1 MPEFDTPEPI
11 AATIE
16 LAWGTARILATDAA
30 RTTVDVR
37 PTDAATKADVTTA
50 ENTDVSFAAGTLQVK
65 GPKSRGLFTK
75 PGSVEITV
83 ELPAGS
89 SLNGQAGAGSFA
101 TEGRL
106 GDTRIKTAMG
116 SIDVDETGA
125 LKADTAGGRVTA
137 RHIAGNAEV
146 STGTGEVELHRIDG
160 TAVVKNSNGATRLG
174 EVGGALRLKAANG
187 DITVQ
192 RSLADV
198 EARTA
203 NGSVRIDEI
212 VRGSVQLATSLGDL
226 RIGIRPGTT
235 AWLDLDAK
243 HGRVHNNMD
252 HADEPDPDAET
263 AEVHARTG
271 FGDVTVRRTEM
282 VR

>member
-11 AATIE
+11 AATVE

-37 PTDAATKADVTTA
+37 PTDAGTKADVTTA

-65 GPKSRGLFTK
+65 GPKSRGLFAK

-89 SLNGQAGAGSFA
+89 SLTGQAGAGSFA
-101 TEGRL
+101 AEGRL

-146 STGTGEVELHRIDG
+146 STGSGEVELHRIDG
-160 TAVVKNSNGATRLG
+160 AAVVKNSNGATRIG

-192 RSLADV
+192 RTLADV

-212 VRGSVQLATSLGDL
+212 VRGTVQLATSLGDL

-243 HGRVHNNMD
+243 YGRVHNDMD
-252 HADEPDPDAET
+252 HAEERDPGAET

-271 FGDVTVRRTEM
+271 FGDVTVRRTEI

>member
-16 LAWGTARILATDAA
+16 LAWGTARIVATDAA
-30 RTTVDVR
+30 RTAVEVR
-37 PTDAATKADVTTA
+37 PTDPAAKGDVTTA
-50 ENTDVSFAAGTLQVK
+50 ENTDVSFAGGTLQVK
-65 GPKSRGLFTK
+65 GPKARGLFAK
-75 PGSVEITV
+75 PGSIEITV

-89 SLNGQAGAGSFA
+89 SLNGQAGAGSFE

-106 GDTRIKTAMG
+106 GDTRIRTAMG

-125 LKADTAGGRVTA
+125 LRADTAGGRVTA
-137 RHIAGNAEV
+137 RHVAGNAEV

-160 TAVVKNSNGATRLG
+160 TATVKNSNGATRIG
-174 EVGGALRLKAANG
+174 EVRGALRLKAANG
-187 DITVQ
+187 DIAVQ
-192 RSLADV
+192 RSMADV
-198 EARTA
+198 EAQTA

-212 VRGSVQLATSLGDL
+212 VRGSAHLATSLGDL

-243 HGRVHNNMD
+243 HGRVHNDMD
-252 HADEPDPDAET
+252 QAEEPGSDAET

-271 FGDVTVRRTEM
+271 FGDVTVRRAE
-282 VR
+282 RAR

>member
-16 LAWGTARILATDAA
+16 FAWGAARIVATDRA
-30 RTTVDVR
+30 RAVVDVR
-37 PTDAATKADVTTA
+37 PTDASAKADATTA
-50 ENTDVSFAAGTLQVK
+50 EQVDVSLAGGTLQIR
-65 GPKSRGLFTK
+65 GPKSRGLFSK

-89 SLNGQAGAGSFA
+89 SLTGDAGAGSFE

-106 GDTRIKTAMG
+106 GDTRLKTAMG

-125 LKADTAGGRVTA
+125 LRAATSGGRVTA
-137 RHIAGNAEV
+137 RHIAGNADV
-146 STGTGEVELHRIDG
+146 RTGTGEVELHRIDG
-160 TAVVKNSNGATRLG
+160 TAVVKNSNGATRIG
-174 EVGGALRLKAANG
+174 EVRGDLKLKAANG

-192 RSLADV
+192 RSSADV

-203 NGSVRIDEI
+203 NGSIQIDEI
-212 VRGSVQLATSLGDL
+212 VRGSVQLATSLGEL

-243 HGRVHNNMD
+243 YGRVHNDMD
-252 HADEPDPDAET
+252 HAESPESGAET

-271 FGDVTVRRTEM
+271 FGDVTVRRTER